1 MCLCSDLSL
10 SSKIA
15 LLAIASQDLIGLNQS
30 VSDEGVVQI
39 RRASWKALRMVIN
52 DVDEEAFENEVDML
66 QRKNADNTYIQVLE
80 KGLNNNVIRLI
91 F

>member
-30 VSDEGVVQI
+30 VSDEGVAQI